1 MENDAFSKY
10 HPAVNFAFFVIAI
23 VFGVVFQHPAYL
35 AAALIG
41 AGMYYLLLNGR
52 RGAKML
58 LLMLPLFV
66 FITAVNPVFNT
77 YGERILFRLF
87 GRPYTLEALCYGA
100 ATAAML
106 IVMLLWFGCYNA
118 VMTSDRFWGLF
129 GGIAP
134 SISLL
139 LVMVLRMV
147 PNLFRKAKQLSGARK
162 SIGKSSAEGAGKKA
176 KLQDGMLVLGALT
189 SWAFEGGVVTSDSMR
204 ARGFGSGKRSSF
216 NVYRFTMAD
225 TVCLILMIML
235 AALVTGF
242 AIRGAAYV
250 EYTPVMEVTPVSGE
264 NLIGLLAYCV
274 FVLMPSALRIKED
287 IKWHSLRS
295 GI

>member
-77 YGERILFRLF
+77 YGERILFWLF

-147 PNLFRKAKQLSGARK
+147 PNLFRKARQLAGARK

-216 NVYRFTMAD
+216 NIYRFTMAD
-225 TVCLILMIML
+225 TICLVLMAAL
-235 AALVTGF
+235 AALVIVF
-242 AIRGAAYV
+242 AVKGAVHA
-250 EYTPVMEVTPVSGE
+250 EYTPALDIAPITGRNMAGF
-264 NLIGLLAYCV
+264 IAYCA
-274 FVLMPSALRIKED
+274 FVLMPAVLRVRED